1 MALILAYTSPA
12 LGHLYPFC
20 ALLQELAARGH
31 QIRVRTLADGVQLCR
46 DLGFEAGAVDAR
58 IESLHNENSAGG
70 VLRAAGGTVRA
81 LTACAAVEVGDIEQA
96 VREVAPDLVI
106 VDSNCW
112 GAISFAEANDLA
124 FVVFSAFTPY
134 LRSPGSPPFG
144 PGARPWPGPL
154 GRIRDWGVGLVTS
167 AVFDRPFRRGMHPV
181 RAGLGLPD
189 VRSANE
195 LLRRA
200 PAVLVATGKPFE
212 YPHTDWG
219 PSVAMIGPASFDPP
233 PARTPGWLHDVEDPI
248 VLVTTS
254 SVPQADDRLIRTAVE
269 ALEGQA
275 LHLVATSPARTMTTA
290 DDRPGV
296 TLSEFVP
303 HSLVLERAVCVITH
317 GGMGVTQKALDRG
330 IPVCAVPFGRD
341 QFEVARRVE
350 VARCG
355 VRLPAK
361 RLTPATLRAAV
372 ADAMSMADGAAA
384 VARGFAATGGVRRG
398 ANIVE
403 SFLPEG
409 DSVTGAAVERISRD

>member
-1 MALILAYTSPA
+1 MAVILAYTAPA

-20 ALLQELAARGH
+20 AQLRELADRGH
-31 QIRVRTLADGVQLCR
+31 QVHVRTLAEGVRLCR
-46 DLGFEAGAVDAR
+46 DLGFEAAAVDPR
-58 IESLHNENSAGG
+58 IETLHNQGSTGG
-70 VLRAAGGTVRA
+70 VLRAAGDTVRA
-81 LTACAAVEVGDIEQA
+81 LAACAAVEAGDIERA
-96 VREVAPDLVI
+96 VRQTRPDLVI

-112 GAISFAEANDLA
+112 GAISYAEANNLA

-154 GRIRDWGVGLVTS
+154 GRIRDWGVGLVTG
-167 AVFDRPFRRGMHPV
+167 AVFDRPFRRGLHPV
-181 RAGLGLPD
+181 RAALGLPD
-189 VRSANE
+189 VRTADE

-219 PSVAMIGPASFDPP
+219 PSVTMIGPAAFDPR
-233 PARTPGWLHDVEDPI
+233 PAQTPAWLRDIADPI

-254 SVPQADDRLIRTAVE
+254 SVPQADEWLVRTAV
-269 ALEGQA
+269 QA
-275 LHLVATSPARTMTTA
+275 LAGQGLHVVATSPARTVPA
-290 DDRPGV
+290 AAARPGV
-296 TLSEFVP
+296 TLTEFVP

-317 GGMGVTQKALDRG
+317 GGMGVTQKALGRG

-355 VRLPAK
+355 VRLPAD
-361 RLTPATLRAAV
+361 RLTPAALRSAV
-372 ADAMSMADGAAA
+372 SEAMSMTAGAAA
-384 VARGFAATGGVRRG
+384 VARGFAATGGVSRG
-398 ANIVE
+398 ADIVE
-403 SFLPEG
+403 GILPQCHP
-409 DSVTGAAVERISRD
+409 VERVTVDGIS